1 MVKSYD
7 LITPVVGL
15 CSYGLVVAAVAVLQG
30 NPFGKGLVVKKSGNV
45 GALKVPNSERPK
57 PAEWLFSAAPWRKVS
72 WWRYTISR
80 DLRQCC

>member
-30 NPFGKGLVVKKSGNV
+30 YPFGKGLVVRKSGNV
-45 GALKVPNSERPK
+45 GALKVPNSERP
-57 PAEWLFSAAPWRKVS
+57 A
-72 WWRYTISR
+72 
-80 DLRQCC
+80 